1 MGIGEWE
8 IDGLLMRLEHLFFLL
23 IMLGELFIFGFLFN
37 LMLDQRLRGDVVGLQ
52 LLWIVR

>member
-8 IDGLLMRLEHLFFLL
+8 IDGLVMGLERLFLL

-52 LLWIVR
+52 LLWVVR